1 MPNPSVKLG
10 ALDLNLLVVFD
21 AVMQERNVNDPI
33 KEGSRRLMLDEQPS
47 LPWIGRLIA
56 SFRSIHV
63 STQFLIG
70 S

>member
-33 KEGSRRLMLDEQPS
+33 KEGSRRLMV
-47 LPWIGRLIA
+47 G
-56 SFRSIHV
+56 
-63 STQFLIG
+63 
-70 S
+70 